1 MEAELVVA
9 LLALIGMEVILGI
22 DNLVFIAILT
32 NRLPEERRRSAR
44 LIGLGLA
51 VIMRL
56 GMLAGVGWLISL
68 TRPIFGVW
76 GMEFSGKDLILIA
89 GGLFL
94 IGKAVMEIHHRVDP
108 ASQAEAKAANQV
120 TAGFGATVF
129 QIILIDMVFSVDS
142 ILAAVGLTTVMWV
155 IVVAILVSVTVM
167 LLSMDA
173 LSNFM
178 EKNPTVV
185 MLALAFLVMIGMV
198 LLGEGFGFHVP
209 KGFVYVAMA
218 FAAGV
223 EGLNIWARRGS
234 ERKHAA
240 EAPAAGAAL
249 PVAPVSPLKS
259 AFDGSRLSQAGGS
272 APIRRAS
279 A

>member
-1 MEAELVVA
+1 MSLTQP
-9 LLALIGMEVILGI
+9 LIG
-22 DNLVFIAILT
+22 F
-32 NRLPEERRRSAR
+32 
-44 LIGLGLA
+44 
-51 VIMRL
+51 
-56 GMLAGVGWLISL
+56 
-68 TRPIFGVW
+68 W

-94 IGKAVMEIHHRVDP
+94 IGKAVVEIHHRVDP
-108 ASQAEAKAANQV
+108 DAQAQAHAAKAVMAS
-120 TAGFGATVF
+120 FGAAVF

-142 ILAAVGLTTVMWV
+142 ILAAVGLTQVMWV

-209 KGFVYVAMA
+209 KGFVYTAMA

-223 EGLNIWARRGS
+223 EALNVWARQATGHRT
-234 ERKHAA
+234 
-240 EAPAAGAAL
+240 
-249 PVAPVSPLKS
+249 VSPT
-259 AFDGSRLSQAGGS
+259 GSTVAAPGRASVSQAAAMDPPARPLREGG
-272 APIRRAS
+272 
-279 A
+279 

>member
-223 EGLNIWARRGS
+223 EGLNIWARRGA

-240 EAPAAGAAL
+240 EAPAAGAAI
-249 PVAPVSPLKS
+249 PVAPVTPLNQPS
-259 AFDGSRLSQAGGS
+259 TEAG
-272 APIRRAS
+272 
-279 A
+279 

>member
-1 MEAELVVA
+1 MEAEVLVA
-9 LLALIGMEVILGI
+9 LVALIGMEVVLGI

-32 NRLPEERRRSAR
+32 NRLPVERRRSAR

-56 GMLAGVGWLISL
+56 GMLAGVGWLMTL
-68 TRPIFGVW
+68 TTPLFSVIGN
-76 GMEFSGKDLILIA
+76 EFSGKDLILLA

-108 ASQAEAKAANQV
+108 QSQAEAKV
-120 TAGFGATVF
+120 SDKLTASFGATVF

-142 ILAAVGLTTVMWV
+142 ILAAIGMTQVMWV
-155 IVVAILVSVTVM
+155 IVVAILVSVAVM

-198 LLGEGFGFHVP
+198 LIGEGLGFHVP

-223 EGLNIWARRGS
+223 EGLNIWARRS
-234 ERKHAA
+234 
-240 EAPAAGAAL
+240 AGHRT
-249 PVAPVSPLKS
+249 VSP
-259 AFDGSRLSQAGGS
+259 GSSSLAAPGEVSVSQGAVAEEVLAHRPSPGVG
-272 APIRRAS
+272 
-279 A
+279 

>member
-1 MEAELVVA
+1 MEAEVLVA
-9 LLALIGMEVILGI
+9 LVALIGMEVVLGI

-32 NRLPEERRRSAR
+32 NRLPVERRRSAR

-51 VIMRL
+51 VVMRL

-68 TRPIFGVW
+68 TAPLFNVFGMDV
-76 GMEFSGKDLILIA
+76 SGKDLIMIA

-94 IGKAVMEIHHRVDP
+94 IGKAVIEIHHRVDP
-108 ASQAEAKAANQV
+108 GSQAEAQAANQV
-120 TAGFGATVF
+120 VASFGATVF

-142 ILAAVGLTTVMWV
+142 ILAAVGLTNVMWV

-234 ERKHAA
+234 DRRVVNPASSTVAA
-240 EAPAAGAAL
+240 PGQA
-249 PVAPVSPLKS
+249 S
-259 AFDGSRLSQAGGS
+259 LSQSVVAEEVLANRGQTSPGAG
-272 APIRRAS
+272 
-279 A
+279 

>member
-1 MEAELVVA
+1 MEAEVIVA
-9 LLALIGMEVILGI
+9 LVALIGMEVILGI

-32 NRLPEERRRSAR
+32 NRLPPERRKSAR

-68 TRPIFGVW
+68 TAPLFSVGSMAV
-76 GMEFSGKDLILIA
+76 SGKDLIMIS

-108 ASQAEAKAANQV
+108 EAQAQSQAANAV
-120 TAGFGATVF
+120 TASFGATVF

-142 ILAAVGLTTVMWV
+142 ILAAVGLTQIMWV

-173 LSNFM
+173 LSDFM

-218 FAAGV
+218 FATGV
-223 EGLNIWARRGS
+223 EALNIWSRRGAQKRRVVS
-234 ERKHAA
+234 PDGTTLAAPGEATFSQA
-240 EAPAAGAAL
+240 EAVPA
-249 PVAPVSPLKS
+249 PP
-259 AFDGSRLSQAGGS
+259 SRAGG
-272 APIRRAS
+272 
-279 A
+279 

>member
-1 MEAELVVA
+1 MEAEIVIA

-32 NRLPEERRRSAR
+32 NRLPVERRRSAR

-68 TRPIFGVW
+68 TRPIFAVW
-76 GMEFSGKDLILIA
+76 GLEFSGKDMILIA

-108 ASQAEAKAANQV
+108 TSQAEAKAADKV
-120 TAGFGATVF
+120 TASFGSTVI

-142 ILAAVGLTTVMWV
+142 ILAAVGLTQVMWV
-155 IVVAILVSVTVM
+155 IVVAILVAVTVM

-223 EGLNIWARRGS
+223 EGLNIWARRGT
-234 ERKHAA
+234 ERKS
-240 EAPAAGAAL
+240 AAL
-249 PVAPVSPLKS
+249 PVSP
-259 AFDGSRLSQAGGS
+259 ASRPSTEAG
-272 APIRRAS
+272 
-279 A
+279 

>member
-1 MEAELVVA
+1 MEAEVLVA
-9 LLALIGMEVILGI
+9 LVALIGMEVVLGI

-32 NRLPEERRRSAR
+32 NRLPVERRRSAR

-68 TRPIFGVW
+68 TAPLFNVL
-76 GMEFSGKDLILIA
+76 GMDVSGKDLIMIA

-94 IGKAVMEIHHRVDP
+94 IGKAVIEIHHRVDP
-108 ASQAEAKAANQV
+108 SSQAEAQAANQV
-120 TAGFGATVF
+120 VASFGATVF

-142 ILAAVGLTTVMWV
+142 ILAAVGLTNVMWV

-234 ERKHAA
+234 ERRVVNPASSTVAA
-240 EAPAAGAAL
+240 PGQA
-249 PVAPVSPLKS
+249 S
-259 AFDGSRLSQAGGS
+259 LSQSVVAEEVLANRGQTSPGAG
-272 APIRRAS
+272 
-279 A
+279 

>member
-1 MEAELVVA
+1 METEVLVA
-9 LLALIGMEVILGI
+9 LIALIGMEVVLGI

-32 NRLPEERRRSAR
+32 NRLPVERRRSAR

-51 VIMRL
+51 VGLRL
-56 GMLAGVGWLISL
+56 VMLAGVGWLMSL
-68 TRPIFGVW
+68 TRPLIGFW

-94 IGKAVMEIHHRVDP
+94 IGKAVVEIHHRVDP
-108 ASQAEAKAANQV
+108 DAQAQANAAKAV
-120 TAGFGATVF
+120 TASFGATVF

-142 ILAAVGLTTVMWV
+142 ILAAVGLTQVMWV

-209 KGFVYVAMA
+209 KGFVYTAMA

-223 EGLNIWARRGS
+223 EALNVWARRATGHRTVSPTGS
-234 ERKHAA
+234 TVA
-240 EAPAAGAAL
+240 AAGQAS
-249 PVAPVSPLKS
+249 V
-259 AFDGSRLSQAGGS
+259 SQAAAMDPAGRPLREGG
-272 APIRRAS
+272 
-279 A
+279 

>member
-1 MEAELVVA
+1 VDAEIIVA
-9 LLALIGMEVILGI
+9 LLALIGMEVVLGI

-32 NRLPEERRRSAR
+32 NRLPVERRRSAR

-51 VIMRL
+51 VVMRL

-68 TRPIFGVW
+68 TQPLFSVFG
-76 GMEFSGKDLILIA
+76 MDFSGKDLILIA

-94 IGKAVMEIHHRVDP
+94 IGKAVIEIHHRVDP
-108 ASQAEAKAANQV
+108 NAQASAQAANAV
-120 TAGFGATVF
+120 VAGFGATVV

-142 ILAAVGLTTVMWV
+142 ILAAVGLTQVMWV
-155 IVVAILVSVTVM
+155 IVVAILVSVAVM

-173 LSNFM
+173 LSDFM

-223 EGLNIWARRGS
+223 EGLNIWARRGTAQ
-234 ERKHAA
+234 RT
-240 EAPAAGAAL
+240 
-249 PVAPVSPLKS
+249 VSPDTSTLAAPGQAS
-259 AFDGSRLSQAGGS
+259 LSQAAVAEEVLAHRPSPGAG
-272 APIRRAS
+272 
-279 A
+279 

>member
-1 MEAELVVA
+1 VEAELIVA
-9 LLALIGMEVILGI
+9 LAALIGMEVILGI

-32 NRLPEERRRSAR
+32 NRLPVERRRSAR

-68 TRPIFGVW
+68 TRPIFGVG

-108 ASQAEAKAANQV
+108 ASQAETKAASAV
-120 TAGFGATVF
+120 TASFGSTVF

-155 IVVAILVSVTVM
+155 IVVAIL

-178 EKNPTVV
+178 ETNPTVV

-223 EGLNIWARRGS
+223 EGLNIRARRGA
-234 ERKHAA
+234 ERKLAA
-240 EAPAAGAAL
+240 TGT
-249 PVAPVSPLKS
+249 VSPANRPS
-259 AFDGSRLSQAGGS
+259 TEAG
-272 APIRRAS
+272 
-279 A
+279 